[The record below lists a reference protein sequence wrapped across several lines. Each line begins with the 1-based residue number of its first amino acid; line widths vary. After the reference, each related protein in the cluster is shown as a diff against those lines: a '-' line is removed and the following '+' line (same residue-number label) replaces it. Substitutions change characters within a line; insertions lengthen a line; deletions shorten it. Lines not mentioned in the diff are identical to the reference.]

1 MHKYIFQTLF
11 PCLLILALCLPAV
24 SCKHRAVSNS
34 YAAETA
40 HPSSPKDLVISRS
53 AVLKTQDKSFGE
65 TASVIISDHK
75 GLAGHFAE
83 RLTEQLRMH
92 GFEIGSQP
100 SRSERLVSSIILY
113 RGPGTREQMEAN
125 VRSDYGGAVSS
136 MHGHGS
142 VLVADLMVVRR
153 RVPENK
159 TSLRSISAHNTVSS
173 TRVRIGLFSDERHI
187 LDDRSLEEALAN
199 EIAGIAAY
207 TIDEQKH
214 TPSVTSPIKSTPKKS
229 KKSKKTRKKTK
240 NRR

>member
-1 MHKYIFQTLF
+1 MQRYISHTFF
-11 PCLLILALCLPAV
+11 SCLLILALCLPAAA
-24 SCKHRAVSNS
+24 CKHRVASNS

-53 AVLKTQDKSFGE
+53 LALKTKDRSAGE

-100 SRSERLVSSIILY
+100 SRSERLVSTIILY
-113 RGPGTREQMEAN
+113 RGSGTREQMEAN
-125 VRSDYGGAVSS
+125 VRKSYGGAVSA

-142 VLVADLMVVRR
+142 VLVADLLVVRR

-173 TRVRIGLFSDERHI
+173 TQVRIGLFSDERHV

-207 TIDEQKH
+207 TMDENKH

-229 KKSKKTRKKTK
+229 KKTKKTRKKTK

>member
-11 PCLLILALCLPAV
+11 PCLLILALCLPAA
-24 SCKHRAVSNS
+24 SCKHRTAGMGYVQ
-34 YAAETA
+34 ETA

-53 AVLKTQDKSFGE
+53 AVLKTKDKSMGE

-100 SRSERLVSSIILY
+100 SRSERLVSTIILY

-125 VRSDYGGAVSS
+125 VRSDYGGAVTS
-136 MHGHGS
+136 MYGHGS
-142 VLVADLMVVRR
+142 VLVADLLVVRR

-173 TRVRIGLFSDERHI
+173 TRVRIGLFSDEKHI

-207 TIDEQKH
+207 TLDEKKH
-214 TPSVTSPIKSTPKKS
+214 TPSVTSPIRDTPKKS
-229 KKSKKTRKKTK
+229 KKSSKTRKKTK